1 MAIRH
6 FIQILCDVCEKPYN
20 TNPAIDDPVLSPIE
34 SIDCTLLRA
43 AELDGWLVQ
52 RLARDISYGS
62 ALCDYCKGLS
72 K

>member
-1 MAIRH
+1 MIRH
-6 FIQILCDVCEKPYN
+6 FVQILCDVCEKPYN
-20 TNPAIDDPVLSPIE
+20 TNPAIDDLTLSPIE
-34 SIDCTLLRA
+34 PIDRTLLRA

-52 RLARDISYGS
+52 RLAFDISYGS